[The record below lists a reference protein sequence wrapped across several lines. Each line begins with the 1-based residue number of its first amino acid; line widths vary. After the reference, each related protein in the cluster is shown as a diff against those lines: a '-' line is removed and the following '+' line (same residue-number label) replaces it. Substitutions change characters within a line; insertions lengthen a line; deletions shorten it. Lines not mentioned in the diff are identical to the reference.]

1 MIVSYFYSTPYE
13 SFFQKCVKKK
23 EKKKY
28 NHLNSKRRVRLKV
41 ASNTKRYRK
50 QVERASLRRPR
61 RPSSH
66 LSPLP
71 DYCSCFSSTLLDPLF
86 LSFHAKERER
96 EREREERRRRE
107 IGREGE
113 RIFVKDRAT
122 MSQLKGS
129 ARPTFSRS
137 GTELV
142 LEAKLNRGAFQ
153 STFSGKFH
161 SDGGTARQRERGK

>member
-1 MIVSYFYSTPYE
+1 MIVSYFYSTPHE

-86 LSFHAKERER
+86 LSCHAKNV
-96 EREREERRRRE
+96 REREEEREKEKRNRQRRGANFRE
-107 IGREGE
+107 RSLNNEPVE
-113 RIFVKDRAT
+113 RIGSTYFQQVWNRAGFRGEVKPRSFSINFLRKV
-122 MSQLKGS
+122 SQ
-129 ARPTFSRS
+129 RWRNS
-137 GTELV
+137 GI
-142 LEAKLNRGAFQ
+142 KRG
-153 STFSGKFH
+153 G
-161 SDGGTARQRERGK
+161 